1 MFQYAPK
8 LSRPERGGG
17 GGIFD
22 LNPEFEVQCDSQNEI
37 L

>member
-8 LSRPERGGG
+8 LSRPERGG

>member
-8 LSRPERGGG
+8 LSRPERG